1 MLRGLPK
8 FFNLGQLAET
18 RLRVLRNVKV
28 LEVTEKLD
36 GQMITG
42 VEVGEVVQFWSRKG
56 LTAVGRTASR
66 VAAENAGYEALVREA
81 TALGCTAVFELVGR
95 QSRIKA
101 YEGNAARLVLIAVR
115 EVVSGD
121 MWGHSRCEGLAN
133 KHVVEVVKRFSA
145 MGSTGL
151 YGVMREVRR
160 WKGRE
165 GVIVRL
171 EGGVLVKVK
180 SNWWFRVGVDRDRNE
195 KAVEWK
201 EQEQRRVERLSG
213 QGRLKAQR
221 LAVVGWQMG
230 TSLHQMSMAVATA
243 VRLEAVY
250 GRGGKLK
257 VVMAAFGT
265 VAAAQKVLQEGLV
278 CGGRR
283 LQVQEAYSNRTGSMA
298 GQRVETWERKEREI

>member
-1 MLRGLPK
+1 
-8 FFNLGQLAET
+8 
-18 RLRVLRNVKV
+18 
-28 LEVTEKLD
+28 
-36 GQMITG
+36 
-42 VEVGEVVQFWSRKG
+42 VVR
-56 LTAVGRTASR
+56 
-66 VAAENAGYEALVREA
+66 
-81 TALGCTAVFELVGR
+81 
-95 QSRIKA
+95 
-101 YEGNAARLVLIAVR
+101 
-115 EVVSGD
+115 GD
-121 MWGHSRCEGLAN
+121 MWGHSRCAGLAS
-133 KHVVEVVKRFSA
+133 KHVVELVKRFSA

-250 GRGGKLK
+250 GRGGKLR

-283 LQVQEAYSNRTGSMA
+283 LQVQAAYSNRTGSMA